1 VSELII
7 RDATVEDVDA
17 ISNLVNGY
25 AEEGMMLPKSMFK
38 IYSKLQS
45 YYVAEEDNRVVAC
58 VALVLLWKDLAEICS
73 LAVDKNYVKRGIGKS
88 LVTRCIEKAKSLKAQ
103 QLIVLTYQDG
113 FFERIGFHFV
123 DKDTFPRKLMWE
135 CLECP
140 KLDDCDERAYLIELS

>member
-17 ISNLVNGY
+17 IGNLVNGY
-25 AEEGMMLPKSMFK
+25 ANEGMMLPKSMFK

-45 YYVAEEDNRVVAC
+45 YHVAEEDNRVVAC
-58 VALVLLWKDLAEICS
+58 VSLVLLWKDLAEICS
-73 LAVDKNYVKRGIGKS
+73 LAVDKNYVKRGIGKL
-88 LVTRCIEKAKSLKAQ
+88 LVTRCIEKAKSLKVQ